1 MNSDIVAVHI
11 TAAWGL
17 EGTAHERE
25 IFSLQSLVNCL
36 VGSLC
41 DSS

>member
-11 TAAWGL
+11 TATWGL

-25 IFSLQSLVNCL
+25 ISLQSLVNCL